1 SWSNETQI
9 RRERSL
15 EQDWVSRQVAD
26 STSQI
31 FQAHLSN
38 VNPADLDKPRFDVI
52 EPCDQSSQGALA
64 GAVLPDNGNL
74 FAGSNPKRRN
84 MKCARLAF
92 VAEFNGH
99 EFQSPIMAGE
109 RNAHERLGNAWLQRE
124 DSLQL
129 PDACKCSLR
138 PRVKLCRP
146 A

>member
-1 SWSNETQI
+1 METIRKCRDHIREVNQLDCFAQLEVGCSWSNETQI

-99 EFQSPIMAGE
+99 EFQ
-109 RNAHERLGNAWLQRE
+109 
-124 DSLQL
+124 
-129 PDACKCSLR
+129 
-138 PRVKLCRP
+138 
-146 A
+146 